1 MVMGNYVENNQNEL
15 LRNILKELKEIKEH
29 IVKIY

>member
-1 MVMGNYVENNQNEL
+1 MGNYVENNQNEL